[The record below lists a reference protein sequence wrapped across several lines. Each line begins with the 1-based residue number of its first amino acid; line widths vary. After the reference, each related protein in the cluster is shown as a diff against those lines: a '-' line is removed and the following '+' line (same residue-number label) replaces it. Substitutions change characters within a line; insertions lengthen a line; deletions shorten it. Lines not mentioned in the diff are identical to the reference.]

1 MGYSDSNY
9 QIGKM
14 LHKEYEATYSVPA
27 HSTVAH
33 KSVRLTNA
41 NLILVVI
48 GFFAAASMLF

>member
-41 NLILVVI
+41 NLILIVI